1 MSSSRKRAAIAK
13 ANREVDYL
21 KQKLMLTEHHLSV
34 MSTMAKL
41 TAIKHDEKQIQIYEL
56 KLKYCPDE
64 ITEQEHEFFKKSK
77 QTVEEVKQ
85 IGLRS

>member
-1 MSSSRKRAAIAK
+1 MSSARKRAALGK

-41 TAIKHDEKQIQIYEL
+41 TAIKHDEKQLEVYEL

-64 ITEQEHEFFKKSK
+64 LTEQEHEFFKRSK

-85 IGLRS
+85 IL